1 MLKFSFYEVR
11 KIPKGLNILRC
22 WSSSGSPYAA
32 PKPHQIYQSPQ
43 ELNAQEKNVVDKLF
57 NGLLSSNR
65 ACLAQSIT
73 LTESTHPRKCL
84 QARLLLRKALQHCK
98 KCQEENKSFNFRI
111 GLSGPP
117 GAGKSTFLETLG
129 KYLTSQGEKIAV
141 LAVDPSSTTNG
152 GSLMGDKTRM
162 QELSRDMNAFIRPS
176 PSSGHLGGV
185 TRSTNEAIIMCETA
199 GYRTVFVE
207 TVGVGQSEYE
217 VADMVDMFVVLIPP
231 AGGDELQ
238 GLKRGI
244 MEHSHLVVVNKAD
257 GDLVQAALRMQYE
270 YTSSLKFM
278 RPISQNWKPKVMK
291 VSSLTGE
298 GIPELWVV
306 MQEFHQTMIKTGELF
321 ETRRKQQRVWMWNY
335 ITQHIMQVFREDP
348 RVKSHIQEMEKN
360 VEEGLMSAGQA
371 AEILLRR
378 FVPDTVLS

>member
-1 MLKFSFYEVR
+1 MNSKISCHSWSETVAFVRKMLKFSFYEVR

-73 LTESTHPRKCL
+73 LTESIHPRKCL

-111 GLSGPP
+111 GIQPFPCWGVLGFNVTWILGLSGPP

-152 GSLMGDKTRM
+152 GTLTNVCVSL
-162 QELSRDMNAFIRPS
+162 
-176 PSSGHLGGV
+176 
-185 TRSTNEAIIMCETA
+185 
-199 GYRTVFVE
+199 
-207 TVGVGQSEYE
+207 
-217 VADMVDMFVVLIPP
+217 LI
-231 AGGDELQ
+231 
-238 GLKRGI
+238 K
-244 MEHSHLVVVNKAD
+244 
-257 GDLVQAALRMQYE
+257 
-270 YTSSLKFM
+270 
-278 RPISQNWKPKVMK
+278 
-291 VSSLTGE
+291 
-298 GIPELWVV
+298 
-306 MQEFHQTMIKTGELF
+306 
-321 ETRRKQQRVWMWNY
+321 
-335 ITQHIMQVFREDP
+335 
-348 RVKSHIQEMEKN
+348 
-360 VEEGLMSAGQA
+360 
-371 AEILLRR
+371 
-378 FVPDTVLS
+378 

>member
-73 LTESTHPRKCL
+73 LTESIHPRKCL

-129 KYLTSQGEKIAV
+129 KYLTSQGDKIAV

-278 RPISQNWKPKVMK
+278 RPISQNWKPKVIK

-298 GIPELWVV
+298 GIPELWAV

>member
-32 PKPHQIYQSPQ
+32 PKPQKIYQSLQ

-298 GIPELWVV
+298 GIPELWAV

>member
-1 MLKFSFYEVR
+1 MFKFSFCEAR

-22 WSSSGSPYAA
+22 WSSSSPYAA
-32 PKPHQIYQSPQ
+32 AKPHQLHQSPQ
-43 ELNAQEKNVVDKLF
+43 ELNAQEKNVVEKLF
-57 NGLLSSNR
+57 SGLLLSNR

-98 KCQEENKSFNFRI
+98 KCQEENKSYNFRI

-141 LAVDPSSTTNG
+141 LAVDPSSTTSG

-278 RPISQNWKPKVMK
+278 RPISPNWKPKVMK
-291 VSSLTGE
+291 VSSLTSE
-298 GIPELWVV
+298 GIPELWAV
-306 MQEFHQTMIKTGELF
+306 MQEFHQTMVKTGELF

-360 VEEGLMSAGQA
+360 VEEGLMTAGQA